1 MKRVLSLVSSL
12 LVVAMSQNAAAQAG
26 APAAPA
32 KPVVI
37 KPSKTHE
44 KCLQLDAGQK
54 LEYRFEST
62 GKLNFNLNYQKGPEE
77 TYYPVKLDGTTG
89 ESGLYEVKARNKYC
103 LKWENRRD
111 KDIELTFSTRVGK

>member
-1 MKRVLSLVSSL
+1 MKRMLLLLSLAAFSSI
-12 LVVAMSQNAAAQAG
+12 VTAQA
-26 APAAPA
+26 PS
-32 KPVVI
+32 KPTVI
-37 KPSKTHE
+37 KPSKTFE

-77 TYYPVKLDGTTG
+77 TYYPVKLDRTTG

-103 LKWENRRD
+103 LKWENRLD
-111 KDIELTFSTRVGK
+111 KDVDLTYSYRMSK

>member
-1 MKRVLSLVSSL
+1 MKRFLCLLSL
-12 LVVAMSQNAAAQAG
+12 AMLSCAVAAQA
-26 APAAPA
+26 PAA

-37 KPSKTHE
+37 KPTKIFE
-44 KCLQLDAGQK
+44 KCMQLEAGQK

-77 TYYPVKLDGTTG
+77 TYYPVKLDRTTG

-103 LKWENRRD
+103 LKWENRLD
-111 KDIELTFSTRVGK
+111 KDVDLTYSYRLSK